1 MQLARQGMG
10 NISPAVL
17 PELLSTKV
25 SCQPAALAFNESPA
39 GMAIKE
45 LVNVGVTIAISLGL
59 RELDVLYRISAKAAD
74 I

>member
-1 MQLARQGMG
+1 
-10 NISPAVL
+10 
-17 PELLSTKV
+17 
-25 SCQPAALAFNESPA
+25 
-39 GMAIKE
+39 MAIKE